1 MQRISSLL
9 GILSA
14 VILWPVLSWAQV
26 GENYNI
32 EIEGRYWNPKLDST
46 VKIVEDGRGTEFKA
60 VNDLGFDE
68 RKDFWDGR
76 LQIKFARKHKLFP
89 LKEGGKRSLRFLQR

>member
-32 EIEGRYWNPKLDST
+32 EIEGCY
-46 VKIVEDGRGTEFKA
+46 
-60 VNDLGFDE
+60 
-68 RKDFWDGR
+68 
-76 LQIKFARKHKLFP
+76 
-89 LKEGGKRSLRFLQR
+89 

>member
-1 MQRISSLL
+1 MQRINSLL

-32 EIEGRYWNPKLDST
+32 EIEGRY
-46 VKIVEDGRGTEFKA
+46 
-60 VNDLGFDE
+60 
-68 RKDFWDGR
+68 
-76 LQIKFARKHKLFP
+76 
-89 LKEGGKRSLRFLQR
+89 